1 MNQLSYQKA
10 HEIIDKLSEQELEI
24 IFREGSQALTLMGVC
39 NANNPDGIF
48 DNIAEAHAVASIVNP
63 THTIPDDLYDDVSLQ
78 LEKRQ
83 GMANI
88 HKAFE
93 HYMQSKSN
101 ESPNAPN

>member
-1 MNQLSYQKA
+1 MAEFTRQHA
-10 HEIIDKLSEQELEI
+10 HAICDLLTEQELEI
-24 IFREGSQALTLMGVC
+24 VFCEGGKALEQLGVC
-39 NANNPDGIF
+39 NANNPDGF
-48 DNIAEAHAVASIVNP
+48 FYNVAEAHAVASIVNP

-101 ESPNAPN
+101 EPPNAPK